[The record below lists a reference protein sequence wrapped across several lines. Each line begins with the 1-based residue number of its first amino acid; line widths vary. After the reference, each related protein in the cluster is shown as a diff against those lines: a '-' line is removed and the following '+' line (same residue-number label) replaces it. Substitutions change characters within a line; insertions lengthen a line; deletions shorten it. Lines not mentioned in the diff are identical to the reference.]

1 MVCRVISCLAAL
13 LAHCLCIDFCW
24 QLDRVCTWGRVAVP
38 VKEEGLRAMIE
49 RLLTQGYRVMSQESL
64 IDADYYFLAQA
75 EVVLQERQRDAIII
89 DK

>member
-1 MVCRVISCLAAL
+1 
-13 LAHCLCIDFCW
+13 
-24 QLDRVCTWGRVAVP
+24 
-38 VKEEGLRAMIE
+38 MIE